1 MSVYVKE
8 SAKDM
13 AEGLSNMETAMIEDY
28 NHFMPKN
35 SEVHNKMKAEYAAGF
50 DATFGSKYIKVLE
63 KNGGVRAFIVNT
75 DKDKK
80 FKMGDILKPAGY
92 NAPARN
98 AARGNIL
105 KGGYP
110 INWTGP
116 LYLK

>member
-1 MSVYVKE
+1 MTVWVKE

-13 AEGLSNMETAMIEDY
+13 AEGLSNMETAMILDY
-28 NHFMPKN
+28 NSKFMHRDD
-35 SEVHNKMKAEYAAGF
+35 EVSAKMRAEYAAGF

-98 AARGNIL
+98 KARGNIL
-105 KGGYP
+105 DGGYP

-116 LYLK
+116 LYL